1 MLLKEVDFFE
11 SLLSVKF
18 PELRDGM
25 ALYHSTLIFDSN
37 WDSRKK
43 ALFLI
48 NHDLES
54 LFSTLESKSHFF
66 VSHSIN
72 LLNASYS
79 SYFGERL
86 FKPVHYTQLMDY
98 CFR

>member
-48 NHDLES
+48 NHDL
-54 LFSTLESKSHFF
+54 L
-66 VSHSIN
+66 I
-72 LLNASYS
+72 LLLGIQH
-79 SYFGERL
+79 GEIIL
-86 FKPVHYTQLMDY
+86 AAYLILLLG
-98 CFR
+98 